1 MRKLG
6 RLKDPRQLIEG
17 SIEGIYEGIASS
29 EKIDGWSIK
38 VSQGIVL
45 RECTLF
51 KC

>member
-1 MRKLG
+1 MIQG
-6 RLKDPRQLIEG
+6 IELHD
-17 SIEGIYEGIASS
+17 SLTYEGIHEGIASS
-29 EKIDGWSIK
+29 EKIDRWLIK